1 MKKIGLLGLLVTL
14 VMACTEEQPQS
25 TVAEVNWEEKIIDEP
40 ISDSLQSGATYLS
53 VYPQIYSKTEKT
65 LYDLTVTVS
74 IRNTSREYPIVIDA
88 IDYYHTDGESAK
100 SYIDKSIAIQPM
112 ETIEVVLKEKEDG
125 KGGSGANFMVD
136 WRKDKN
142 ASTPFIEAVMISTSG
157 QQGLSFTS
165 RGIQVQ

>member
-1 MKKIGLLGLLVTL
+1 MKKIGGIVFIIALFI
-14 VMACTEEQPQS
+14 ACTEEKPQS
-25 TVAEVNWEEKIIDEP
+25 IVQEVNWQEKVVDVP
-40 ISDSLQSGATYLS
+40 LSDSLQSGATYLS

-88 IDYYHTDGESAK
+88 IDYYHTDGMAAK

-125 KGGSGANFMVD
+125 KGGTGANFMVD
-136 WRKDKN
+136 WRKQKE
-142 ASTPFIEAVMISTSG
+142 ASKPFIEAVMISTSG

-165 RGIQVQ
+165 RGIEVQ